1 MQIQD
6 LVRVYEAKSDEELMQ
21 FAASPEQLTPDARLA
36 LQSEL
41 SRRQI
46 SIAER
51 SGASQNDEQWDD
63 SGRVSVSERLQHS
76 KRQGVGDFVA
86 EVLQTYHSRFWL
98 FFKITAPAVIISTIA
113 IITARNEVREI
124 ARHLPRGLELL
135 AHRTEMF
142 EMWLVNFS
150 SWLVSWMAFSFAF
163 GAICI
168 ALDET
173 EAGFTP
179 SAWNSLRNI
188 RERLGPFLRISLLL
202 FVLYLVAQAASVF
215 LESGVFWILHQLQIR
230 PGRLAILVLSFVVV
244 GPALLVLSRF
254 ALAIPAVILDDCRVG
269 QAMFRSEE
277 LTERTWLK
285 LAALLAKSIIGGYVA
300 AMCPFWLASLIRVTA
315 PLPSWFPWILTVAS
329 IVGVSVAEPPMF
341 VGFALIYLKT
351 SALNPSPSK
360 VLTSQLSQRRD

>member
-6 LVRVYEAKSDEELMQ
+6 LVKAYEAKSDEELTLL
-21 FAASPEQLTPDARLA
+21 AAAREQLTPDAQLA

-46 SIAER
+46 SIAEH
-51 SGASQNDEQWDD
+51 SEASQSEEKWPG
-63 SGRVSVSERLQHS
+63 SGRVSGSKRLQRGE
-76 KRQGVGDFVA
+76 RQGVGDFVA
-86 EVLQTYHSRFWL
+86 EAFRTYHSHFWL

-113 IITARNEVREI
+113 IITSRNEGREI
-124 ARHLPRGLELL
+124 ARHLPRGVELV

-142 EMWLVNFS
+142 EAWLTNAS
-150 SWLVSWMAFSFAF
+150 GWLVSWMAFSVAF

-179 SAWNSLRNI
+179 SAWHSLRSV

-202 FVLYLVAQAASVF
+202 LVLLLVAEVASV
-215 LESGVFWILHQLQIR
+215 LLGTGVFWILHQFQIR
-230 PGRLAILVLSFVVV
+230 PSRLAILVGTFALTGS
-244 GPALLVLSRF
+244 ALLALSRF

-277 LTERTWLK
+277 LTEGMWLT
-285 LAALLAKSIIGGYVA
+285 LATLLAKSIIGGYVA
-300 AMCPFWLASLIRVTA
+300 AMCPFWLVSLIHFTA
-315 PLPSWFPWILTVAS
+315 PLPSWFPWILTIAS
-329 IVGVSVAEPPMF
+329 IIGVTVVEPTMF
-341 VGFALIYLKT
+341 VGFVLLYLKMT
-351 SALNPSPSK
+351 AQNSAPSK
-360 VLTSQLSQRRD
+360 VLTSQLA